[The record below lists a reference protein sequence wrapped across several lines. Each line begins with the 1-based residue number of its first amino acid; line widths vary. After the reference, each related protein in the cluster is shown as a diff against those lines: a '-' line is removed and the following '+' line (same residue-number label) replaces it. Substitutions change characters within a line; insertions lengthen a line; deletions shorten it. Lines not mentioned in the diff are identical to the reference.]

1 MFNFSS
7 FILLKQDSLE
17 KEFCEEVIKKF
28 EKDDR
33 KYQGGV
39 GDLNQYNPNLK
50 KSMDLHISS
59 FEEWK
64 DEDEIFYKALG
75 EGVKE
80 YAQQDFL
87 TALDKDDTTSN
98 TIELFSRP
106 LHDSGYQI
114 QRTDPGGYYKWHQ
127 DWTYRKDLGSRV
139 LTYIWYLNDITE
151 GGGYTDFLDGTRI
164 TPKQGTLLLFP
175 ATWTYYHRGFPP
187 EKETKYISTGWLYY
201 NRDLES
207 QETNQEKL
215 D

>member
-17 KEFCEEVIKKF
+17 KEFCEKVIKKF
-28 EKDDR
+28 EEDDR
-33 KYQGGV
+33 KHEGGV
-39 GDLNQYNPNLK
+39 GDLGRYIPEIK
-50 KSMDLHISS
+50 KSTDLHISYL
-59 FEEWK
+59 EEWK
-64 DEDEIFYKALG
+64 EEDKVFFEALG
-75 EGVKE
+75 EGLKE

-87 TALDKDDTTSN
+87 SALDKDDNTSN
-98 TIELFSRP
+98 TIELFSKP
-106 LHDSGYQI
+106 LQDSGYQI
-114 QRTDPGGYYKWHQ
+114 QRTEPGEYYKWHQ

-164 TPKQGTLLLFP
+164 IPKQGTLLLFP

-187 EKETKYISTGWLYY
+187 EKETKYISTGWLYF
-201 NRDLES
+201 NREPPEKTK
-207 QETNQEKL
+207 QEEL